1 MITRSEVEL
10 HVKCFSEGVEKV
22 GDEFR
27 AMVRSDM
34 FRNAMFGEHVHNE
47 QHCKVFRSAV
57 NCCQNDMPCLES
69 QSTITRIELQPEDVR
84 RVSMKSIEME
94 FHGCSGIGSCFSKP

>member
-10 HVKCFSEGVEKV
+10 HVKCFSEGAEKA

-27 AMVRSDM
+27 AMVRSDK
-34 FRNAMFGEHVHNE
+34 FQNAVFGEHVHNE

-57 NCCQNDMPCLES
+57 NGCRNEYALLRES
-69 QSTITRIELQPEDVR
+69 VNNHQD
-84 RVSMKSIEME
+84 
-94 FHGCSGIGSCFSKP
+94 

>member
-10 HVKCFSEGVEKV
+10 HVKCFSEGAEKV

-27 AMVRSDM
+27 AVVGSDM
-34 FRNAMFGEHVHNE
+34 FQNAMFGEHMHNE

-57 NCCQNDMPCLES
+57 DGCLNEYALLGES
-69 QSTITRIELQPEDVR
+69 VNNHQD
-84 RVSMKSIEME
+84 
-94 FHGCSGIGSCFSKP
+94 

>member
-10 HVKCFSEGVEKV
+10 HVKCFSEEAEKA

-27 AMVRSDM
+27 AMVGSGM
-34 FRNAMFGEHVHNE
+34 FWNAVFGEHMHNE

-57 NCCQNDMPCLES
+57 NGCWNEYALLG
-69 QSTITRIELQPEDVR
+69 ELVNNHQD
-84 RVSMKSIEME
+84 
-94 FHGCSGIGSCFSKP
+94 